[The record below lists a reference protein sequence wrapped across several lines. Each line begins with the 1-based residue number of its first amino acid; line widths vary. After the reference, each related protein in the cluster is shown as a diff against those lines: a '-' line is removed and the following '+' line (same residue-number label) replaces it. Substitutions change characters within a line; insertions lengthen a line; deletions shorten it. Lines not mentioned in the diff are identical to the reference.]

1 MGGQG
6 RRLGGPK
13 AELPLAG
20 RALLDHVLTALRACC
35 QRVVL
40 VGDHQHSAVP
50 RELESLP
57 DLFPGEGP
65 VGGILT
71 ALEVIDTPWL
81 LCLAVDL
88 PLVRCELLNL
98 LCSRVGD
105 TQAVIP
111 RLPEPEPL
119 VGLYSRRAL
128 PALRAAF
135 DQGERSARRILQHL
149 EVEWVERS
157 ELLAVDPE
165 LVSFL
170 NVNRAEDLDRAR
182 QLLEER

>member
-13 AELPLAG
+13 AEVLLAG
-20 RALLDHVLTALRACC
+20 KAMLDHVLAPLRTCC

-40 VGDHQHSAVP
+40 VGDHQQSAAS
-50 RELESLP
+50 RGLESLP
-57 DLFPGEGP
+57 DLYPGEGP

-71 ALEVIDTPWL
+71 ALEATEAAWL
-81 LCLAVDL
+81 LCVAVDL
-88 PLVRCELLNL
+88 PLLRPELLAL
-98 LCSRVGD
+98 LCARMGE
-105 TQAVIP
+105 TQAVVP
-111 RLPEPEPL
+111 RLAEPEPL
-119 VGLYSRRAL
+119 VALYCRGAL
-128 PALRAAF
+128 PAIRAAF